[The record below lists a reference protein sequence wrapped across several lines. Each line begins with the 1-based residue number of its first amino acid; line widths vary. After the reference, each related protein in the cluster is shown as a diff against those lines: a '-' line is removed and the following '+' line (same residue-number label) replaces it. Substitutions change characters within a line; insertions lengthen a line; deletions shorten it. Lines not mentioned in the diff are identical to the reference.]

1 MTAVISPRFPTQRPP
16 KPAHDKLDNPQAK
29 EGLKGS
35 HGQAEAIPTA
45 ARRAAGAP
53 PPPARVP
60 PENGPVINGKRP
72 GRLRALPR
80 STNVVQMRD
89 DTLPPRAK
97 SFSRRVGRGSSSHGT
112 TFRYWYRTET

>member
-16 KPAHDKLDNPQAK
+16 KPDTTSLTTRKQGRIK
-29 EGLKGS
+29 RV
-35 HGQAEAIPTA
+35 
-45 ARRAAGAP
+45 ARASRSNTNSRPAGGGGPAP
-53 PPPARVP
+53 RVP

-89 DTLPPRAK
+89 DTLPHERNRFRDVAT
-97 SFSRRVGRGSSSHGT
+97 G